1 MLTTA
6 LTEKLTKNKKVFG
19 STIDKI
25 LEVGILFKS
34 HAFLSISSSV
44 LKIVWSQDEYPFT
57 FQSEKRPNGIPK
69 VLEVAFEVVA
79 SPEHLVQEGIYRQN
93 GNMILILGLKLVD

>member
-25 LEVGILFKS
+25 LEVGILFKC
-34 HAFLSISSSV
+34 HTF
-44 LKIVWSQDEYPFT
+44 LKIVWSQDEYTFT

-69 VLEVAFEVVA
+69 VLEVAFDVVA
-79 SPEHLVQEGIYRQN
+79 NPEHLVQEGIYRQN
-93 GNMILILGLKLVD
+93 GNMNLILGLKLVD